1 VTSRFC
7 QAIEDVS
14 ASYDALGDLLESIET
29 FLRRLDIYANIPP
42 TPAMCEILV
51 KILVELLSILA
62 LATKEIKQGRLS
74 ESFLVGVWK
83 VNDSGSMYAV
93 KFGKKLLRESDVEAV
108 LQRLDRL
115 AANETRMAVAKTL
128 EVVYGLVQNMSV
140 VREGE

>member
-1 VTSRFC
+1 MTSRFC
-7 QAIEDVS
+7 QAIEDVG
-14 ASYDALGDLLESIET
+14 ASYDALGDLLESIEN

-51 KILVELLSILA
+51 KILVELLSIFA

-83 VNDSGSMYAV
+83 VNGSIYAV

-115 AANETRMAVAKTL
+115 AANEARMAVAKTL

-140 VREGE
+140 VRGGE